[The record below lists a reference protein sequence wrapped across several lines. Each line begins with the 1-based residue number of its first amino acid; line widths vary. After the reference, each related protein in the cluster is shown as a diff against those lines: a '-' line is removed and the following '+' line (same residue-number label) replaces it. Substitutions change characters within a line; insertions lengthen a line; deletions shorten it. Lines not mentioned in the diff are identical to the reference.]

1 MAVYTDVPADALQE
15 FLAGYDVG
23 ELVSVKGIAEGVSN
37 SNFLVDTSRARYI
50 LTLYEY
56 RIDFAELPWFL
67 ELMEYLANCGQPV
80 PRPIRD
86 TKGQALQRLR
96 GKSAC
101 LIQFLPGF
109 SVTRPTVAQAAAA
122 GQALARLHL
131 AGRDFPTPRANALGR
146 QHWIDVFQKIGL
158 HLNNIEPDLQTL
170 VARSIEC
177 VGRGWP
183 TDLPRGIIHADLF
196 PDNVL
201 MLGDSV
207 TGLIDFYFACT
218 DLLAYDLAI
227 LHAAWAFAEDGSRPL
242 AAHGKALLDGYDSVR
257 PLSAAERAAFPLL
270 AQGAALRFLLS
281 RAEDWLQPPSDA
293 LVRRKDP
300 RPFARRL
307 SYYAQLHA

>member
-15 FLAGYDVG
+15 FLARYDVG
-23 ELVSVKGIAEGVSN
+23 QLVSVKGIAEGVSN

-56 RIDFAELPWFL
+56 RIDFNELPWFL
-67 ELMEYLANCGQPV
+67 ELMEFLASNGQPV

-86 TKGQALQRLR
+86 STGQALQQLL

-122 GQALARLHL
+122 GRALAQLHL
-131 AGRDFPTPRANALGR
+131 SGRSFPTPRPNALGR
-146 QHWIDVFQKIGL
+146 QHWIEVFDKLGRN
-158 HLNNIEPDLQTL
+158 LNDIEPDLHNL
-170 VARSIEC
+170 VARGIDRVSSH
-177 VGRGWP
+177 WP

-227 LHAAWAFAEDGSRPL
+227 LHAAWVFAGDGSRPL
-242 AAHGKALLDGYDSVR
+242 SHHSRALLAGYDSIR

-270 AQGAALRFLLS
+270 GQGAALRFLLS
-281 RAEDWLQPPSDA
+281 RAEDWLQPPSGA
-293 LVRRKDP
+293 LVQRKDP

-307 SYYAQLHA
+307 AHYAQLDA